1 MGKTRV
7 PRDLSDARFGG
18 TLDETADELVVGE
31 AVALDVQPAGI
42 VLRLAAALLD
52 GVCLVAL
59 LAMLLFGLARVWP
72 PGADTVWLFPLGI
85 GAAVTVLVLVPAGVE
100 TVTRGKSVGRYAAG
114 TRVVRVDGGAI
125 GFRHAFTRALV
136 GLLELWSTL
145 GSVAFVVALF
155 GSRPRRLGD
164 LLAGTFVQHER
175 GARRRDVEVLLPV
188 ELVPWA
194 AVADVSALPQRLEDR
209 LGAFFRSAATC
220 GRKRARP
227 PRGCSRRRSRST
239 PPRCRTSTP
248 RCSSRASSPC
258 GGSATCG
265 HCGRGQH
272 CSTVRRPSPGRGR
285 RASRAEALAPPR
297 AATGAAQQRGAG
309 AVSTGSGP
317 ACRGPRR
324 AHRCRR
330 PAPAGAR

>member
-18 TLDETADELVVGE
+18 TLDATADELVVGE

-42 VLRLAAALLD
+42 ALRLAAALLD
-52 GVCLVAL
+52 GVCCTAL

-72 PGADTVWLFPLGI
+72 SGTDPAWILPVVIVTG
-85 GAAVTVLVLVPAGVE
+85 VTVLVLVPAGVE

-175 GARRRDVEVLLPV
+175 GARRRDVQVLLPV

-209 LGAFFRSAATC
+209 LGAFFRSVGDLRPEARETTARTLAAAVAEYASPVPDVHPEVFLAGVVAVRRERDVRALRARAALLDGAATVA
-220 GRKRARP
+220 GARP
-227 PRGCSRRRSRST
+227 PGF
-239 PPRCRTSTP
+239 PR
-248 RCSSRASSPC
+248 
-258 GGSATCG
+258 
-265 HCGRGQH
+265 
-272 CSTVRRPSPGRGR
+272 
-285 RASRAEALAPPR
+285 
-297 AATGAAQQRGAG
+297 
-309 AVSTGSGP
+309 
-317 ACRGPRR
+317 
-324 AHRCRR
+324 
-330 PAPAGAR
+330 

>member
-1 MGKTRV
+1 MGNTRV

-42 VLRLAAALLD
+42 ALRLAAALLD

-59 LAMLLFGLARVWP
+59 LGMLLLGLARVWP
-72 PGADTVWLFPLGI
+72 DGTDPAWVMPVVI
-85 GAAVTVLVLVPAGVE
+85 VSAVTVLVLVPAGVE

-175 GARRRDVEVLLPV
+175 GARRRDVQVLLPV

-209 LGAFFRSAATC
+209 LGAFFRSVADLRPEARETTARTLAAAVAEYASPVPDVHPEVFLA
-220 GRKRARP
+220 GVVAVRRERDVRALRARAALLDGAAAVAGARP
-227 PRGCSRRRSRST
+227 PGF
-239 PPRCRTSTP
+239 PR
-248 RCSSRASSPC
+248 
-258 GGSATCG
+258 
-265 HCGRGQH
+265 
-272 CSTVRRPSPGRGR
+272 
-285 RASRAEALAPPR
+285 
-297 AATGAAQQRGAG
+297 
-309 AVSTGSGP
+309 
-317 ACRGPRR
+317 
-324 AHRCRR
+324 
-330 PAPAGAR
+330 

>member
-42 VLRLAAALLD
+42 ALRLAAALLD

-59 LAMLLFGLARVWP
+59 LGMLLLGLARVWP
-72 PGADTVWLFPLGI
+72 DGTDPAWVMPVVI
-85 GAAVTVLVLVPAGVE
+85 VSAVTVLVLVPAGVE

-175 GARRRDVEVLLPV
+175 GARRRDVQVLLPV

-209 LGAFFRSAATC
+209 LGAFFRSVADLRPEARETTARTLAAAVAEYASPVPDVHPEVFLA
-220 GRKRARP
+220 GVVAVRRERDVRALRARAALLDGAAAVAGARP
-227 PRGCSRRRSRST
+227 PGF
-239 PPRCRTSTP
+239 PR
-248 RCSSRASSPC
+248 
-258 GGSATCG
+258 
-265 HCGRGQH
+265 
-272 CSTVRRPSPGRGR
+272 
-285 RASRAEALAPPR
+285 
-297 AATGAAQQRGAG
+297 
-309 AVSTGSGP
+309 
-317 ACRGPRR
+317 
-324 AHRCRR
+324 
-330 PAPAGAR
+330 

>member
-42 VLRLAAALLD
+42 ALRLAAALLD
-52 GVCLVAL
+52 GACLVAL
-59 LAMLLFGLARVWP
+59 LAMLLFGLSRVWP
-72 PGADTVWLFPLGI
+72 AGTDPVWILPVGI
-85 GAAVTVLVLVPAGVE
+85 VTAVTVLVLVPAGVE

-175 GARRRDVEVLLPV
+175 GARRRDVQVLLPV

-194 AVADVSALPQRLEDR
+194 AVADVSTLPQRLEDR
-209 LGAFFRSAATC
+209 LGAFFRSVGDLRPEARAATARTLAAAVAEYASPVPDVHPEVFLA
-220 GRKRARP
+220 GVVAVRRERDVRALRARAALLDGAAAVAGARP
-227 PRGCSRRRSRST
+227 PGF
-239 PPRCRTSTP
+239 PR
-248 RCSSRASSPC
+248 
-258 GGSATCG
+258 
-265 HCGRGQH
+265 
-272 CSTVRRPSPGRGR
+272 
-285 RASRAEALAPPR
+285 
-297 AATGAAQQRGAG
+297 
-309 AVSTGSGP
+309 
-317 ACRGPRR
+317 
-324 AHRCRR
+324 
-330 PAPAGAR
+330 

>member
-18 TLDETADELVVGE
+18 ALDESADELVVGE

-42 VLRLAAALLD
+42 ALRLAAALLD
-52 GVCLVAL
+52 GACLVTL
-59 LAMLLFGLARVWP
+59 LVMLLFGVSRVWP
-72 PGADTVWLFPLGI
+72 TGADPVWLLPLGI
-85 GAAVTVLVLVPAGVE
+85 GAGVTVLVLVPAGVE

-114 TRVVRVDGGAI
+114 TRVVRLDGGAI

-145 GSVAFVVALF
+145 GSVAFVIALF

-175 GARRRDVEVLLPV
+175 GARRRDVQVLLPV

-209 LGAFFRSAATC
+209 LGAFFRSVADLRPEAREATARTLAAAVAEYAHPVPDVHPEVFLA
-220 GRKRARP
+220 GVVAVRRERDVRALRARAALLDGAAAVAGARP
-227 PRGCSRRRSRST
+227 PGF
-239 PPRCRTSTP
+239 PR
-248 RCSSRASSPC
+248 
-258 GGSATCG
+258 
-265 HCGRGQH
+265 
-272 CSTVRRPSPGRGR
+272 
-285 RASRAEALAPPR
+285 
-297 AATGAAQQRGAG
+297 
-309 AVSTGSGP
+309 
-317 ACRGPRR
+317 
-324 AHRCRR
+324 
-330 PAPAGAR
+330 

>member
-18 TLDETADELVVGE
+18 ALDETTDELVVGE

-42 VLRLAAALLD
+42 ALRLAAALLD
-52 GVCLVAL
+52 GACLVVL
-59 LAMLLFGLARVWP
+59 LAMLLFGLLRSLPAGTDAVWILP
-72 PGADTVWLFPLGI
+72 VGI
-85 GAAVTVLVLVPAGVE
+85 VSGVTVLVLVPAGVE
-100 TVTRGKSVGRYAAG
+100 AVTRGKSVGRWAAG

-145 GSVAFVVALF
+145 GSVALVVALF

-209 LGAFFRSAATC
+209 LGAFFRSVGDLRPEAREATARTLAAAAAEYASPVPDVHPEVFLA
-220 GRKRARP
+220 GVVAVRRERDVRALRARAALLDGAAAVAGARP
-227 PRGCSRRRSRST
+227 PGF
-239 PPRCRTSTP
+239 PR
-248 RCSSRASSPC
+248 
-258 GGSATCG
+258 
-265 HCGRGQH
+265 
-272 CSTVRRPSPGRGR
+272 
-285 RASRAEALAPPR
+285 
-297 AATGAAQQRGAG
+297 
-309 AVSTGSGP
+309 
-317 ACRGPRR
+317 
-324 AHRCRR
+324 
-330 PAPAGAR
+330 

>member
-72 PGADTVWLFPLGI
+72 PGADTVWLLPLGI
-85 GAAVTVLVLVPAGVE
+85 GAAVTVLVLVPAGIE

-209 LGAFFRSAATC
+209 LGAFFRSAGDLRPEARETAARMLAAAVAEHASPVPDVHPEVFLA
-220 GRKRARP
+220 GVVAVRRERDVRALRARAALLDGAAAVAGARP
-227 PRGCSRRRSRST
+227 PGF
-239 PPRCRTSTP
+239 PR
-248 RCSSRASSPC
+248 
-258 GGSATCG
+258 
-265 HCGRGQH
+265 
-272 CSTVRRPSPGRGR
+272 
-285 RASRAEALAPPR
+285 
-297 AATGAAQQRGAG
+297 
-309 AVSTGSGP
+309 
-317 ACRGPRR
+317 
-324 AHRCRR
+324 
-330 PAPAGAR
+330 